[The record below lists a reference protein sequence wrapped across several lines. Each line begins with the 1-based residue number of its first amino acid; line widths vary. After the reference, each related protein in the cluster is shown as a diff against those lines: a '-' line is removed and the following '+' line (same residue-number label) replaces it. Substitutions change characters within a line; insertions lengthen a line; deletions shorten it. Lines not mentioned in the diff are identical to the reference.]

1 MGRPLDEMEFTVTR
15 RPGDWD
21 GPWEHGTP
29 TTFTILASRPQP
41 VGPETIEM
49 LPEAARTT
57 ARFIIYAHDDQP
69 EVYTIETY
77 QPGFSAD
84 TIAYKGKAYLVTTD
98 GDWADMPLGY
108 NGYIL
113 LAYGPD
119 EKVPS

>member
-1 MGRPLDEMEFTVTR
+1 
-15 RPGDWD
+15 
-21 GPWEHGTP
+21 
-29 TTFTILASRPQP
+29 
-41 VGPETIEM
+41 M